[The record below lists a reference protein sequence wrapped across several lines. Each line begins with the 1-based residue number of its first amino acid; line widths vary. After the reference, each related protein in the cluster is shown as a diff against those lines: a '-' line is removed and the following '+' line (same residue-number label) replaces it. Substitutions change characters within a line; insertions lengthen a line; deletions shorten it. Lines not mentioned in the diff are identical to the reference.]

1 MTEQLLKGFL
11 VDVTLE
17 DYWLGKKEY
26 VEDFEIE
33 VDQDMIDCA
42 KIYVDYVQERAK
54 RLNGKLLVEQ
64 KVRCQEISEDLYG
77 YADALIITPHKM
89 CVIDLKT
96 GKYPVSPE
104 HNKQAMIYAIGAL
117 SRYGNEDTE
126 VEITI
131 VQPRATWG
139 GGPIKT
145 WTTTAEFLVDWAYDF
160 LKPRVDACLEE
171 NPVFVY
177 EIIVAFVTQEASA
190 IYINNIIKEKLMSEE
205 NKAVDE
211 PTVKFA
217 DDGKEHKIMICQTK
231 QSNLYI
237 RWQDKRQIRDEF
249 IIKANNDIDDLN
261 TLLSS
266 YEARMKNILEPV
278 EEKKIEVSK

>member
-1 MTEQLLKGFL
+1 MKHALLSPSSADKWFKCPAMPTLAAKVDYQVGLPAAVGTLIHSMTEQLLKGFL

-17 DYWLGKKEY
+17 DYWLGKTEL
-26 VEDFEIE
+26 VEEFEII

-42 KIYVDYVQERAK
+42 KIYVDYVQDRAK

-64 KVRCQEISEDLYG
+64 KVRLQEISEDLYG

-145 WTTTAEFLVDWAYDF
+145 WTTSAEFLVNWAYDF
-160 LKPRVDACLEE
+160 LKPSVDACLEE
-171 NPVFVY
+171 NPVYVY
-177 EIIVAFVTQEASA
+177 GDHCRWCNARSICDLYKQH
-190 IYINNIIKEKLMSEE
+190 
-205 NKAVDE
+205 NKGEDN
-211 PTVKFA
+211 
-217 DDGKEHKIMICQTK
+217 DGK
-231 QSNLYI
+231 
-237 RWQDKRQIRDEF
+237 
-249 IIKANNDIDDLN
+249 
-261 TLLSS
+261 
-266 YEARMKNILEPV
+266 
-278 EEKKIEVSK
+278 

>member
-1 MTEQLLKGFL
+1 
-11 VDVTLE
+11 
-17 DYWLGKKEY
+17 
-26 VEDFEIE
+26 
-33 VDQDMIDCA
+33 MIDCA

-104 HNKQAMIYAIGAL
+104 HNKQAMIYAVGAL

-177 EIIVAFVTQEASA
+177 GDHCRFCNARSICDLYKQ
-190 IYINNIIKEKLMSEE
+190 Y
-205 NKAVDE
+205 NKGE
-211 PTVKFA
+211 TN
-217 DDGKEHKIMICQTK
+217 E
-231 QSNLYI
+231 
-237 RWQDKRQIRDEF
+237 
-249 IIKANNDIDDLN
+249 
-261 TLLSS
+261 
-266 YEARMKNILEPV
+266 
-278 EEKKIEVSK
+278 